1 MGKRITK
8 KKETKNEHKNTTL
21 SEQFH
26 IHIKHVERGTINA
39 LNTHIYDRSL
49 S

>member
-1 MGKRITK
+1 MGKRITT
-8 KKETKNEHKNTTL
+8 KKETKNKHKNMTL

-26 IHIKHVERGTINA
+26 IHIKHVERDTIDT
-39 LNTHIYDRSL
+39 LNTHTYDRSL